1 MRSRFRSTRGL
12 PTAILTGCLLWAG
25 CAPMIHYSGKNIAKL
40 KTRDQV
46 HKALGTPSNIGRRAE
61 EDGQFEEF
69 QTRAKIADPKAGDYN
84 LLLDS
89 ASLGLYEIYSFP
101 RTLGELAFSTCVGQT
116 VRIDYD
122 DDGKVIGSRID
133 LNVSKEHKDSSEKK
147 P

>member
-1 MRSRFRSTRGL
+1 MRSQSRFGRHRLRPLLAS
-12 PTAILTGCLLWAG
+12 CLIWVG
-25 CAPMIHYSGKNIAKL
+25 CAPMINYSGKNIAKL

-89 ASLGLYEIYSFP
+89 ASLGLYELYSFP

-116 VRIDYD
+116 VRVEYD